1 MLSLVTCTPSPGNI
15 GSQRKVELWWQGG
28 GGSVKEGGRVT
39 HPLKSRASK
48 MGEERKGREEPI
60 YDNDIFILYINL

>member
-28 GGSVKEGGRVT
+28 GGGGGQCQRRGKSHTSSEIQGIKDGGR
-39 HPLKSRASK
+39 KKRYRGAN
-48 MGEERKGREEPI
+48 I
-60 YDNDIFILYINL
+60 